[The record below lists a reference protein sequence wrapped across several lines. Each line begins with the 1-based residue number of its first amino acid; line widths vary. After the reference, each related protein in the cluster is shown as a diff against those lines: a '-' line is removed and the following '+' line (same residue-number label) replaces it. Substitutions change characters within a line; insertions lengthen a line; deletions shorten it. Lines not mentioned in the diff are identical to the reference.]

1 MKIVLALIAL
11 AACSSSKTERMTEID
26 RDALERLIHDHAHE
40 IEVIHIEP
48 IGDHQARYVVRMLDS
63 NARSFA
69 CAEFPSTIPDEL
81 NAAEI
86 SYTVHPPADRDPSV
100 HVLDV
105 MTFRHELVESREDFT
120 KITIHPRGDDT
131 ARYRIEFEHDQ
142 PKDVYA
148 EYPGSIVD
156 EIKRAALPYE
166 ITP

>member
-1 MKIVLALIAL
+1 MKLAVVATLVF
-11 AACSSSKTERMTEID
+11 AACSAKTSREKEID
-26 RDALERLIHDHAHE
+26 RDALERLIHDHPHE

-63 NARSFA
+63 SARSFA

-100 HVLDV
+100 HLMDV
-105 MTFRHELVESREDFT
+105 MTFRHELVEAPEDFA

-131 ARYRIEFEHDQ
+131 ARYRVEFRKDH

-148 EYPGSIVD
+148 EYPGSIVH
-156 EIKRAALPYE
+156 
-166 ITP
+166 